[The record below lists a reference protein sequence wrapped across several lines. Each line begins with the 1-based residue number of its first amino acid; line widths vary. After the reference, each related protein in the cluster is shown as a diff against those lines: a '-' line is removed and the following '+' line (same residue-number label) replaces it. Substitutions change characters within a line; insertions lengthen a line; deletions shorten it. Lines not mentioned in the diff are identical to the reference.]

1 MTFLFYFA
9 FLILSYRRNLRKIF
23 KFGFNCCL
31 SFFALYVRFACV
43 IIHKIIRNVCILC
56 MIVTSST
63 GACYAEIANIF
74 GSKTNVILYQEVLW
88 IVENI

>member
-1 MTFLFYFA
+1 M
-9 FLILSYRRNLRKIF
+9 
-23 KFGFNCCL
+23 
-31 SFFALYVRFACV
+31 
-43 IIHKIIRNVCILC
+43 HKIIRNVCILC

-88 IVENI
+88 IAENI